1 MLTKDALKSLAQ
13 AAAITEDI
21 PWELIYAVCL
31 TESSGNEFAIRH
43 EARYRWLL
51 GDNLTAG
58 EYIGQKTSWG
68 LMQVMGAVAREY
80 GFTDQFP
87 ALWDPATG
95 IKYGVKHLRRL
106 YAKHGKWP
114 QTIAAYN
121 AGTPQLIDGKFKN
134 QAYVD
139 KVLAYWSEIESHV
152 ALKSSEV

>member
-1 MLTKDALKSLAQ
+1 MLTKQVLCDLART
-13 AAAITEDI
+13 AGTTEGL

-31 TESSGNEFAIRH
+31 TESGGNEFAIRH
-43 EARYRWLL
+43 EAHYRWVL
-51 GDNLTAG
+51 GDNLTPG

-80 GFTDQFP
+80 GFTDQFS
-87 ALWDPATG
+87 ALWEPSIG
-95 IKYGVKHLRRL
+95 IKYGVKHLKRL

-121 AGTPQLIDGKFKN
+121 AGTPQLVDGKFKN

-139 KVLAYWSEIESHV
+139 KVLAYWSDIESQL

>member
-1 MLTKDALKSLAQ
+1 MEHDALVRLVQST
-13 AAAITEDI
+13 AITEGV
-21 PWELIYAVCL
+21 PWEAVYAICM
-31 TESSGNEFAIRH
+31 TESSGNEFATRH
-43 EARYRWLL
+43 EAHYRWVL

-95 IKYGVKHLRRL
+95 IKYGVKHLKRL

-134 QAYVD
+134 QGYVN
-139 KVLAYWSEIESHV
+139 KVLAYWSEAEHAIP
-152 ALKSSEV
+152 LKATEV

>member
-1 MLTKDALKSLAQ
+1 MEHKALVSLVQGIAT
-13 AAAITEDI
+13 AEGI
-21 PWELIYAVCL
+21 PWEAVYAICM

-43 EARYRWLL
+43 EAHYRWVL

-95 IKYGVKHLRRL
+95 IKYGVKHLKRL
-106 YAKHGKWP
+106 YAKHSKWP

-121 AGTPQLIDGKFKN
+121 AGTPQLIDDKFKN
-134 QAYVD
+134 QGYVD
-139 KVLAYWSEIESHV
+139 KVLAYWSSAEFHPP
-152 ALKSSEV
+152 LKSSEV

>member
-1 MLTKDALKSLAQ
+1 MTKETLITLAQ
-13 AAAITEDI
+13 TVGKAESI
-21 PWELIYAVCL
+21 PWELIYAICL

-43 EARYRWLL
+43 EAHYRWVL
-51 GDNLTAG
+51 GDNLTPG

-95 IKYGVKHLRRL
+95 IKYGTKHLKRL

-134 QAYVD
+134 QGYVN
-139 KVLAYWSEIESHV
+139 KVLAYWSEAEQAIP
-152 ALKSSEV
+152 LKATEV